1 MKLKELLAEAA
12 NTEFADIEIS
22 NVKKDSR
29 KVDKGDAFVCINGV
43 TADGHK
49 FAKTAAQN
57 GAAVVI
63 CEHDVGLENQLV
75 VDDTRKAYALMCAAF
90 FGNPAKKLKIV
101 GVTGTNGKTTTC
113 TVLKSILEHFGHKV
127 GLIGTVQNMIGD
139 ETLPAKNTTPDP
151 YELLSVFAGRVSAA
165 GEWVVMVGCSGG
177 GVVSQI

>member
-90 FGNPAKKLKIV
+90 SEIPQKS
-101 GVTGTNGKTTTC
+101 
-113 TVLKSILEHFGHKV
+113 LKS
-127 GLIGTVQNMIGD
+127 
-139 ETLPAKNTTPDP
+139 
-151 YELLSVFAGRVSAA
+151 SV
-165 GEWVVMVGCSGG
+165 
-177 GVVSQI
+177 